1 MLDILIALYR
11 PLSHPRHLPVMQ
23 VITALCPHT
32 SRHSKSPP
40 STFQVEIAGLAGGN
54 RPDPSPQGCRCLRAA
69 QRKSPRTTVSL
80 HIQTPS
86 RTPRANTAANFGP
99 TAQSHFDC
107 HTGADVPGE
116 GREYPRGPPDAGK
129 ARRRRLGGCLRRA
142 APGRAPG
149 GDRCGLAGVAAGWS
163 CCSHPSETRGQQ
175 ATPSWPRTVAV
186 TVDWPHWPGALRPS
200 HVKLR
205 PQPGGAPS
213 SAVTVSVS
221 RCHNIAAAVTA

>member
-1 MLDILIALYR
+1 MLPSSPAYLLVRKADC
-11 PLSHPRHLPVMQ
+11 SE
-23 VITALCPHT
+23 
-32 SRHSKSPP
+32 SRSPP
-40 STFQVEIAGLAGGN
+40 NAMAATGAVRHGREPVCQGPVTHGGAVADTNSMRWLSVRRADHWQGAAPGPPTAHGGGRAGRCRLTAG
-54 RPDPSPQGCRCLRAA
+54 RVADPAPPLPSWPQGWA
-69 QRKSPRTTVSL
+69 
-80 HIQTPS
+80 
-86 RTPRANTAANFGP
+86 
-99 TAQSHFDC
+99 
-107 HTGADVPGE
+107 
-116 GREYPRGPPDAGK
+116 
-129 ARRRRLGGCLRRA
+129 
-142 APGRAPG
+142 GRAPG